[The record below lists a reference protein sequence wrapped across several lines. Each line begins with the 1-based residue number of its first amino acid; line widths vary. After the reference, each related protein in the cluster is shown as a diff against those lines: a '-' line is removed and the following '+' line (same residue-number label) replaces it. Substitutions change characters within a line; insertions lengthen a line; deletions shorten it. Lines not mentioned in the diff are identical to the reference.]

1 MACGLALVLQLAR
14 TRSGS
19 LSGTS
24 AQARP
29 RVQICSATA
38 RKATSLSQRERCD
51 GHGFA
56 KNDPEFD
63 TSDAS
68 SIGSGSATVEFK
80 KRPTGIMRYSH
91 GKDGKG
97 AIVLEM
103 QEKSRYPGDP
113 KGQAAVGGVQKFF
126 VIKSIAG
133 QECIDWSFIDIMD
146 LLDDYEFQPTDTK
159 EAKEEWVARGR
170 RHKAA
175 DLPVTV
181 EFVECEVKEV
191 DEDAVIVKEEG
202 KWYPR
207 SSGFTDAQLAE
218 ELENAKKKYPVP
230 ADYSGVV
237 YAGPDSMDEAWI
249 KAFMEQQR
257 NGIMLPAAMA
267 YALVIDAIAVLKKE
281 STMSEFE
288 VPVGGKVTVCGDT
301 HGQYWDT
308 LNLFKI
314 NGIPSVDN
322 PYVFNGDFVDRGSWG
337 MENVLLLYAMKVK
350 DPSAVHLNRG
360 NHELIEANLIYG
372 FAGECMK
379 KYDEMLFDLFS
390 ESFRKLSLCH
400 LISKEIFCCHGGLPG
415 PNPRIFVPG
424 MSHDPSDAI
433 PLNVSTMKLADIAAV
448 DRETELQAG
457 TYKAAVDEPYEGIQ
471 PSKVPD
477 ERIVIDLM
485 WADPRGTT
493 GYGPSYRKSRGVF
506 MFGPDVTEKFCEDN
520 GLKYVIRSHEV
531 KEFGWKQDHPQLYT
545 VFSAPDYMDTGG
557 NKGAFLTVANEGG
570 TFTVTPTEFEKTE
583 HPDTPPMIWQGH
595 FVETHPH
602 LTKKMKKKTGPV
614 YDSNG
619 MLVQMSKAEMED
631 AANQWVD
638 DDEEG
643 DIDGVPE
650 GSSVKEKAKA

>member
-29 RVQICSATA
+29 RVWICPATA
-38 RKATSLSQRERCD
+38 RQATSLLQRERCD

-68 SIGSGSATVEFK
+68 SIGSGPATVEFK

-159 EAKEEWVARGR
+159 EAKEEWVARER
-170 RHKAA
+170 KHKAA

-181 EFVECEVKEV
+181 EFVECAVKEV

-267 YALVIDAIAVLKKE
+267 YALVIDAIAPQEREHHVR
-281 STMSEFE
+281 
-288 VPVGGKVTVCGDT
+288 V
-301 HGQYWDT
+301 
-308 LNLFKI
+308 
-314 NGIPSVDN
+314 
-322 PYVFNGDFVDRGSWG
+322 RG
-337 MENVLLLYAMKVK
+337 
-350 DPSAVHLNRG
+350 
-360 NHELIEANLIYG
+360 
-372 FAGECMK
+372 AG
-379 KYDEMLFDLFS
+379 
-390 ESFRKLSLCH
+390 R
-400 LISKEIFCCHGGLPG
+400 
-415 PNPRIFVPG
+415 
-424 MSHDPSDAI
+424 
-433 PLNVSTMKLADIAAV
+433 
-448 DRETELQAG
+448 
-457 TYKAAVDEPYEGIQ
+457 
-471 PSKVPD
+471 
-477 ERIVIDLM
+477 
-485 WADPRGTT
+485 
-493 GYGPSYRKSRGVF
+493 
-506 MFGPDVTEKFCEDN
+506 
-520 GLKYVIRSHEV
+520 
-531 KEFGWKQDHPQLYT
+531 
-545 VFSAPDYMDTGG
+545 
-557 NKGAFLTVANEGG
+557 
-570 TFTVTPTEFEKTE
+570 
-583 HPDTPPMIWQGH
+583 
-595 FVETHPH
+595 
-602 LTKKMKKKTGPV
+602 
-614 YDSNG
+614 
-619 MLVQMSKAEMED
+619 
-631 AANQWVD
+631 
-638 DDEEG
+638 
-643 DIDGVPE
+643 
-650 GSSVKEKAKA
+650 